1 MTRSDAEFARF
12 LDDMSDEDFATIARC
27 TGLDSTPD
35 RSPAGYLAMVEAMA
49 AGVVR
54 VDRRRMA
61 RVMRSLPMGRP
72 GVFVLLALVLRMTEV
87 PASMWAAGPMLR
99 RLVPQA
105 GHGASAPVRGSPRLA
120 LTACPPGA
128 PPP

>member
-12 LDDMSDEDFATIARC
+12 LAGMPDEDFATLARC
-27 TGLDSTPD
+27 TGMDSTPD
-35 RSPAGYLAMVEAMA
+35 RTPAGYLAVLEFMA
-49 AGVVR
+49 AGAVR
-54 VDRRRMA
+54 VDRGRMA
-61 RVMRSLPMGRP
+61 RVMRSLPTGRP
-72 GVFVLLALVLRMTEV
+72 GVFALLALVLRMTKA
-87 PASMWAAGPMLR
+87 PAPGWAAGPTLR

-105 GHGASAPVRGSPRLA
+105 GHGASAPVRGSPRGV